1 MRLKNLK
8 RAALMGRMG
17 WDSVETQSG
26 DLESILC
33 SGHMWEL
40 GSETRREDHTCP
52 SQTSPSF
59 SASCMFDFFSHELM
73 WKNTRKTIDRR
84 LLDPLLR
91 FPKES
96 YLSDFL

>member
-1 MRLKNLK
+1 MQNPATKASVGVHFLDAKGSTGQGTEELVEMRLKNLK
-8 RAALMGRMG
+8 RAALVGRMG

-59 SASCMFDFFSHELM
+59 SASCMFDFF
-73 WKNTRKTIDRR
+73 
-84 LLDPLLR
+84 
-91 FPKES
+91 FP
-96 YLSDFL
+96 